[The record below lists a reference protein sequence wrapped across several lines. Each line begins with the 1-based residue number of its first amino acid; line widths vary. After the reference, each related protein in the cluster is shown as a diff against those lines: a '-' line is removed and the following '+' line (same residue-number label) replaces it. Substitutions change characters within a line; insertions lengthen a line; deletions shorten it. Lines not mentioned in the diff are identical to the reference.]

1 MQPVNGRR
9 SSGQQRLRRD
19 YFPRQSNEN
28 AEIISYVCES
38 WNKVLK
44 DYSRSNGGSYVPGV
58 QSVLYYKGS
67 ESNNRLPNFEP
78 FDLESYWGNRVVQK
92 CQNRNP

>member
-44 DYSRSNGGSYVPGV
+44 DLNRNSGSYVPGV
-58 QSVLYYKGS
+58 QSVLYYKPAT
-67 ESNNRLPNFEP
+67 ESNNRLANFEP